1 MKKKLHLLAVYAL
14 ILMLLIPAP
23 FAVQA
28 ETGATEEGEEET
40 REEVYNAHGIK
51 KGTII
56 YGEDI
61 SELPEEELQYIPEG
75 WRDGEFEE
83 PHGEIDEDYEPE
95 GIKGKLQSTY
105 PDVNSYIANMEHA
118 QIEYQHKQQ
127 FPRFPY
133 RYGVGRPEGVVAHDT
148 GNPNNDK
155 IENEIAFMERNYKN
169 AFVHAFVDHNRI
181 IEIHPPDYGAWGA
194 GRYGNQRFIH
204 VELTN
209 LRNFDDFAKSINNY
223 AYYIAT
229 LLKNYD
235 LGVTSAELSG
245 KGTLWSH
252 LAVSNHLGGTSSPD
266 PHKYFEKWGYS
277 WQEFTQLVT
286 QKYDELDVKRI
297 SGSSRY
303 KTAAKVSQTG
313 WDRSNTVV
321 LARGDE
327 YADALAGVP
336 LAAKH
341 DAPLLLSQSNKL
353 TKVTKDEIN
362 RLNAKTVYILGGE
375 SALDK
380 TVENELKKL
389 GVTVKRISG
398 STRIET
404 ATAIAKEIGG
414 KKAVIVN
421 GYNFPDALSVAGYAG
436 QLGMPI
442 LLTQSERLPAK
453 TEQALANYSETIVV
467 GGKGAVSKEVLNKL
481 PKPTRIDGNTRYAT
495 TAAVARHF
503 NLNTKEYY
511 IATGTDY
518 PDALSSAALAAKNKT
533 GVLLVNKGVPWQ
545 VREVLKD
552 HKIED
557 VTIIGGPASVA
568 PGVQRKLAEYI
579 N

>member
-1 MKKKLHLLAVYAL
+1 MKKLNLLTVYTL
-14 ILMLLIPAP
+14 ILALLLPTP
-23 FAVQA
+23 LVVQA
-28 ETGATEEGEEET
+28 ETELVEKAEDEPRGD
-40 REEVYNAHGIK
+40 VYNVHGIK
-51 KGTII
+51 QGTII

-83 PHGEIDEDYEPE
+83 PHGTVDEDYDPE
-95 GIKGKLQSTY
+95 GTKGKLQSNY
-105 PDVNSYIANMEHA
+105 PDVNKYIANMEHA
-118 QIEYQHKQQ
+118 EIEYQHKQQ

-155 IENEIAFMERNYKN
+155 IENEIAYMERNYHN

-229 LLKNYD
+229 LLKNYN

-245 KGTLWSH
+245 KGSLWSH
-252 LAVSNHLGGTSSPD
+252 WAVSKHLGGTNSPD
-266 PHKYFEKWGYS
+266 PHQYFEKWGYS
-277 WQEFTQLVT
+277 WYEFTQLVV
-286 QKYDELDVKRI
+286 QKYEELDVTRI
-297 SGSSRY
+297 SGGSRY
-303 KTAAKVSQTG
+303 KTAVKVSQSG
-313 WDRSNTVV
+313 WDRSNNVV
-321 LARGDE
+321 LARGDQ

-353 TKVTKDEIN
+353 TEVTKNEIS
-362 RLNAKTVYILGGE
+362 RLNAKTVYVLGGE
-375 SALDK
+375 GALDK
-380 TVENELKKL
+380 TVESELKKL

-398 STRIET
+398 TTRIGT

-414 KKAVIVN
+414 NKAVIVN

-442 LLTQSERLPAK
+442 LLTQPERLPEE
-453 TEQALANYSETIVV
+453 TEQTLANYSETIVV
-467 GGKGAVSKEVLNKL
+467 GGKGAISNDVLNKL
-481 PKPTRIDGNTRYAT
+481 PKPTRINGDNRYAT

-503 NLNTKEYY
+503 NLDTDEYY
-511 IATGTDY
+511 IATGTDF

-533 GVLLVNKGVPWQ
+533 GVLLVNRGVPWQ

-552 HKIED
+552 HKIEK

-568 PGVQRKLAEYI
+568 PGVQRNLSNII